1 MESID
6 LLVIAGG
13 AAGIFGAI
21 TAAEAHPG
29 LHIVILERGSQPL
42 TKERVSGGG
51 RCNVTHYCFEP
62 RPLSTRYP
70 RGERALLSAFSK
82 FQPSDTVAWFNA
94 KGVTLKTE
102 ADGRMFP
109 ITDSSDTIVNC
120 LMKAAAEAG
129 VELRTRCGLEELA
142 QNAAGKWI
150 ATLSDRQQISA
161 THVLVATGGCRSGNL
176 PAVLEAIGHKIEPPV
191 PSLFTFH
198 VNVPWVQELAG
209 LSVPLAEAA
218 VPGTRLKEK
227 GPLLFTHWGVSGP
240 CVLRLSAWGARE
252 LAVLD
257 YEFPLT
263 VKWAPDANP
272 ESVAQAFQKAREMHP
287 GKTVTNLPLLGIPAR
302 LWSALAACAGVG
314 PDERWAQMRK
324 AESTALSDQILRT
337 EIPVTGKSLHK
348 DEFVTCGGVSIKE
361 VDFRTLESRLKKGLH
376 FAGEVLDVDGI
387 TGGFNFQAAWTTGWL
402 AGKAIAAAEAAP
414 A

>member
-6 LLVIAGG
+6 LLVIGGG
-13 AAGIFGAI
+13 AAGFFGAI

-29 LHIVILERGSQPL
+29 LRIVILERGSQPL
-42 TKERVSGGG
+42 TKVRVSGGG
-51 RCNVTHYCFEP
+51 RCNVTHSCFEP

-120 LMKAAAEAG
+120 LMKAADEAG

>member
-1 MESID
+1 
-6 LLVIAGG
+6 
-13 AAGIFGAI
+13 
-21 TAAEAHPG
+21 
-29 LHIVILERGSQPL
+29 
-42 TKERVSGGG
+42 
-51 RCNVTHYCFEP
+51 
-62 RPLSTRYP
+62 
-70 RGERALLSAFSK
+70 
-82 FQPSDTVAWFNA
+82 
-94 KGVTLKTE
+94 
-102 ADGRMFP
+102 MFP

-252 LAVLD
+252 LAALN

-314 PDERWAQMRK
+314 PDERWAQLRK

>member
-1 MESID
+1 
-6 LLVIAGG
+6 
-13 AAGIFGAI
+13 
-21 TAAEAHPG
+21 
-29 LHIVILERGSQPL
+29 
-42 TKERVSGGG
+42 
-51 RCNVTHYCFEP
+51 
-62 RPLSTRYP
+62 
-70 RGERALLSAFSK
+70 
-82 FQPSDTVAWFNA
+82 
-94 KGVTLKTE
+94 
-102 ADGRMFP
+102 
-109 ITDSSDTIVNC
+109 
-120 LMKAAAEAG
+120 
-129 VELRTRCGLEELA
+129 
-142 QNAAGKWI
+142 
-150 ATLSDRQQISA
+150 
-161 THVLVATGGCRSGNL
+161 
-176 PAVLEAIGHKIEPPV
+176 
-191 PSLFTFH
+191 